1 MGSSGRVCVRYV
13 GLDLVHSKEAVIDGL
28 ARHSHDAQTRRSA
41 IAAALLPVKALEA
54 KRGLAR
60 SRALAK
66 RGFCK
71 AEHATGRGRDD
82 DLEAAAT
89 ASRELAA
96 DSISAARET
105 PRPPSARRPRRATP
119 RALASPLRCATN
131 ETPKVV
137 PGPKPAL
144 PPRPKKISP
153 RCVTAFPPAE
163 SPPAAKDSLPLVLPG
178 GRKLPPVV

>member
-1 MGSSGRVCVRYV
+1 MSYTESE
-13 GLDLVHSKEAVIDGL
+13 LAVL
-28 ARHSHDAQTRRSA
+28 CT
-41 IAAALLPVKALEA
+41 P
-54 KRGLAR
+54 
-60 SRALAK
+60 
-66 RGFCK
+66 
-71 AEHATGRGRDD
+71 
-82 DLEAAAT
+82 AAAT

-105 PRPPSARRPRRATP
+105 SRPPSARRSRKSP

-137 PGPKPAL
+137 PAGPKPAL